1 LKKSLPFLIIF
12 VVLLTACSL
21 LNTEEQTS
29 VTLTDAGKSI
39 SVNTIPGVTVD
50 QLLNEQKIQLS
61 PLDKVTPPLTTFLNG
76 GELIVITRIS
86 EEFSIVES
94 VLPFEQ
100 QTIKNESLS
109 EGQTVLIQP
118 GVNGRLQST
127 HRILYE
133 DGKEVSRTIVKEEI
147 IQPPKPEILMIGVQS
162 PFSAVDITGVIAY
175 ISSSN
180 AWVMD
185 ENTGNRKIV
194 VSTGDLDGRIFSI
207 SFDRKWLLFSRSA
220 EDTSGEK
227 INSLWLVDITKDEP
241 KLINTGIRDVVHYAD
256 WVPGRNRTFSYS
268 TVEPRA
274 TAPGWQ
280 ANNDL
285 HIYRFDVD
293 GEKADDTVLVDSNSG
308 GIYGWWG
315 STYQWSPDGT
325 KLAYARPDSI
335 GIVNLKS
342 GELESL
348 IDFAPYQPKTDWA
361 WVPGIQWS
369 AQGSVLFTVVNNVEN
384 GAQTSDSY
392 DLAAI
397 LIETKRVIPL
407 VSRCGLFCYPTP
419 SNTAG
424 EQDYFIGFLS
434 AILPDQ
440 SENSRYAL
448 SIMDRDG
455 SNRKKLYPGEGVRG
469 LDPQLLSWSPADEA
483 GAAQWLAFMSQ
494 GNMMLVEIP
503 SGTIKQVTG
512 DGSISKII
520 WR

>member
-1 LKKSLPFLIIF
+1 MLS
-12 VVLLTACSL
+12 ACSL
-21 LNTEEQTS
+21 FNTEEQIS
-29 VTLTDAGKSI
+29 VTLTESGI
-39 SVNTIPGVTVD
+39 SNTISSIPGVTVD
-50 QLLNEQKIQLS
+50 QLLDEQKIQLG

-76 GELIVITRIS
+76 GELIVITRVS

-118 GVNGRLQST
+118 GVNGRMQST
-127 HRILYE
+127 HRIIYE

-162 PFSAVDITGVIAY
+162 PFSAVEINGVIAY

-180 AWVMD
+180 AWVME

-220 EDTSGEK
+220 QDTSGEK

-241 KLINTGIRDVVHYAD
+241 KLIDTGIRDVVHYAD
-256 WVPGRNRTFSYS
+256 WVPGKNRTFSYS
-268 TVEPRA
+268 SVEPRA

-293 GEKADDTVLVDSNSG
+293 GEKADDSVLVDSNSG

-315 STYQWSPDGT
+315 STYQWSPDGS

-335 GIVNLKS
+335 GIVDIKS

-369 AQGSVLFTVVNNVEN
+369 AQGSVLFTVINNVED
-384 GAQTSDSY
+384 GDQSSDNY

-397 LIETKRVIPL
+397 LLETKRVIPL

-419 SNTAG
+419 SNISAG
-424 EQDYFIGFLS
+424 ENYLIGFIS

-440 SENSRYAL
+440 SESSRYAL
-448 SIMDRDG
+448 NIMDRDG
-455 SNRKKLYPGEGVRG
+455 SNRKKLYPGEGMRG
-469 LDPQLLSWSPADEA
+469 LDPQLLSWSPEDEA
-483 GAAQWLAFMSQ
+483 GGVQWLAYMSQ

-503 SGTIKQVTG
+503 SGIIKQVTG
-512 DGSISKII
+512 DGSISKIV

>member
-1 LKKSLPFLIIF
+1 M
-12 VVLLTACSL
+12 LLTACSL
-21 LNTEEQTS
+21 LSTEEQIS
-29 VTLTDAGKSI
+29 VTLTESGI
-39 SVNTIPGVTVD
+39 SSSVSTDQGVTVD
-50 QLLNEQKIQLS
+50 QVLSEQKIQLG
-61 PLDKVTPPLTTFLNG
+61 PLDKITPPLTTFLNG
-76 GELIVITRIS
+76 GELIVITRVS

-94 VLPFEQ
+94 VLAFEQ

-118 GVNGRLQST
+118 GVNGRMQST
-127 HRILYE
+127 YRILFE
-133 DGKEVSRTIVKEEI
+133 DGQEVSRTIVKEEI

-162 PFSAVDITGVIAY
+162 PFSSIEIDGVIAY

-180 AWVMD
+180 AWTMNG
-185 ENTGNRKIV
+185 NTGNRKII

-207 SFDRKWLLFSRSA
+207 SLDRKWLLFSRSA
-220 EDTSGEK
+220 EDPSGEK

-241 KLINTGIRDVVHYAD
+241 KLIDTGIRDVVHYAD
-256 WVPGRNRTFSYS
+256 WVPGKNRTFSYS

-280 ANNDL
+280 ANNDF
-285 HIYRFDVD
+285 HIYRFDID
-293 GEKADDTVLVDSNSG
+293 GEKADDTVLVDANSG

-315 STYQWSPDGT
+315 STFQWSPDGS

-335 GIVNLKS
+335 GIVDTKS

-348 IDFAPYQPKTDWA
+348 IDFTPYQPKTDWA

-369 AQGSVLFTVVNNVEN
+369 AEGSVLFTVINNMEN
-384 GAQTSDSY
+384 GEQAAANY

-397 LIETKRVIPL
+397 LLDSKRVVPL
-407 VSRCGLFCYPTP
+407 VSRCGLFCYPIP
-419 SNTAG
+419 SNPADT
-424 EQDYFIGFLS
+424 EDYLVGFLS

-440 SENSRYAL
+440 SETSRYAL
-448 SIMDRDG
+448 NIMDRDG
-455 SNRKKLYPGEGVRG
+455 SNRKKLYPSEGLQG
-469 LDPQLLSWSPADEA
+469 LDPQLISWSPIEDTEM
-483 GAAQWLAFMSQ
+483 GQWLAFSAK

-512 DGSISKII
+512 DGSISRIV

>member
-1 LKKSLPFLIIF
+1 
-12 VVLLTACSL
+12 
-21 LNTEEQTS
+21 
-29 VTLTDAGKSI
+29 
-39 SVNTIPGVTVD
+39 
-50 QLLNEQKIQLS
+50 
-61 PLDKVTPPLTTFLNG
+61 
-76 GELIVITRIS
+76 
-86 EEFSIVES
+86 
-94 VLPFEQ
+94 
-100 QTIKNESLS
+100 
-109 EGQTVLIQP
+109 
-118 GVNGRLQST
+118 
-127 HRILYE
+127 
-133 DGKEVSRTIVKEEI
+133 
-147 IQPPKPEILMIGVQS
+147 M
-162 PFSAVDITGVIAY
+162 
-175 ISSSN
+175 
-180 AWVMD
+180 
-185 ENTGNRKIV
+185 
-194 VSTGDLDGRIFSI
+194 
-207 SFDRKWLLFSRSA
+207 
-220 EDTSGEK
+220 
-227 INSLWLVDITKDEP
+227 
-241 KLINTGIRDVVHYAD
+241 
-256 WVPGRNRTFSYS
+256 
-268 TVEPRA
+268 
-274 TAPGWQ
+274 
-280 ANNDL
+280 
-285 HIYRFDVD
+285 
-293 GEKADDTVLVDSNSG
+293 
-308 GIYGWWG
+308 
-315 STYQWSPDGT
+315 
-325 KLAYARPDSI
+325 
-335 GIVNLKS
+335 NLKS